1 MKSLKTQSEIQT
13 IVEQIESELDRLGWL
28 ATDDQPCDFVVEAE
42 DLLPNGWVKLAADS
56 GSLYGDGEEIL
67 AALKTASDDDE
78 FGSCLSGFSDNA
90 PTEAESWPEDLYEDE
105 QIEYGTANDDP
116 LHLYTLGTNAGIRY
130 IAGPTG
136 VSRDGFS
143 ESFSYGEDCFF
154 ETDIKA
160 VLNCLSDPD
169 IVVEFID
176 PERWMQRQDYILD
189 LVEWE
194 SVNSYCTAD
203 LIKEC
208 FNCRNVE
215 ILQDGN
221 VVIADP
227 QASHLL
233 SDQELDEF
241 VRWHKSIK

>member
-1 MKSLKTQSEIQT
+1 MKTLKTQSEIQT

-28 ATDDQPCDFVVEAE
+28 ATGDQPCDFVVDAE

-67 AALKTASDDDE
+67 TALKATQEGAE
-78 FGSCLSGFSDNA
+78 FGSCLSDFADSP
-90 PTEAESWPEDLYEDE
+90 PTDPQSWPEDLYEDE
-105 QIEYGTANDDP
+105 QIEYGTVNDDP
-116 LHLYTLGTNAGIRY
+116 LHLYKLGLNSGVRY

-136 VSRDGFS
+136 VSRDVFS
-143 ESFSYGEDCFF
+143 ESFGYGEDCFF
-154 ETDIKA
+154 ETEVEA
-160 VLNCLSDPD
+160 VSNCFSEPD
-169 IVVEFID
+169 SPAVNFIE
-176 PERWMQRQDYILD
+176 PYRWFQRQDYILE
-189 LVEWE
+189 LVDWE

-203 LIKEC
+203 LIREC

-233 SDQELDEF
+233 SDDELDEF
-241 VRWHKSIK
+241 VRWHKAR

>member
-13 IVEQIESELDRLGWL
+13 LVDQIEAELDRLGWL
-28 ATDDQPCDFVVEAE
+28 ATDDQPCDIVVDAE
-42 DLLPNGWVKLAADS
+42 DLLPNGWIKLAADS
-56 GSLYGDGEEIL
+56 GSLYGDGDEML
-67 AALKTASDDDE
+67 DVLKATQEGAE
-78 FGSCLSGFSDNA
+78 FGSCLSDFADSP
-90 PTEAESWPEDLYEDE
+90 PTDPQSWPEDLYEDE
-105 QIEYGTANDDP
+105 QIEYGTVNDDP
-116 LHLYTLGTNAGIRY
+116 LYLYKVGLNSGIRY

-143 ESFSYGEDCFF
+143 ESFGYGEDCFF

-194 SVNSYCTAD
+194 SVNSYSTAD

-208 FNCRNVE
+208 FNCRYVE
-215 ILQDGN
+215 ILADGN
-221 VVIADP
+221 VIIADP
-227 QASHLL
+227 QAEHLL
-233 SDQELDEF
+233 SDGELDEF
-241 VRWHKSIK
+241 VAWHKAR